1 VDSFVILYSKLAY
14 QSLTETKFNTIIKD
28 LLTQKGYKVEVYI
41 QVPQQPNQWT
51 IERSASPGNL
61 QDFEEI
67 ILEGGD
73 AGNDTS
79 VVISVRVTTSQNQN
93 V

>member
-1 VDSFVILYSKLAY
+1 M
-14 QSLTETKFNTIIKD
+14 IIKD

-41 QVPQQPNQWT
+41 QVPQQPNKWA

-93 V
+93 VCILRRIV